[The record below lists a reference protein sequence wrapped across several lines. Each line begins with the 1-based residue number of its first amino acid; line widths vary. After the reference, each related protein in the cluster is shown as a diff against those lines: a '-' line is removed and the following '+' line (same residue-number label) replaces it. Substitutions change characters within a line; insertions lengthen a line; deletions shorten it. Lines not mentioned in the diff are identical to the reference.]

1 MKISSFF
8 LAATLS
14 LASFSAFAETVNLN
28 KADAA
33 AFQHYLV
40 GVGEVKSKNIVN
52 YRKTH
57 KKFKSVAEIKEVNGI
72 GEAIYKKIKS
82 SLSLTKGVTSAPVK
96 ATKKIKSNKKKV
108 KNKATK
114 TK

>member
-1 MKISSFF
+1 M

-40 GVGEVKSKNIVN
+40 GVGEVKSKNIVK
-52 YRKTH
+52 YRKAHT
-57 KKFKSVAEIKEVNGI
+57 KFKSVEEIKEVKGI
-72 GEAIYKKIKS
+72 GEAIYNKIKS
-82 SLSLTKGVTSAPVK
+82 SLSLSKGVTSAPVK
-96 ATKKIKSNKKKV
+96 MKKEVKKTNKKK
-108 KNKATK
+108 T
-114 TK
+114 